1 MLALVV
7 AALSTRNMIGLA
19 VVGGLFIAFAL
30 LSSFYFPSRN
40 PNFPGRHVGWYVAAG
55 ILFFLAMITAVLV
68 FGKESKGGESAAAGQ
83 TTTASAPTTPTTTG
97 GATTPTTTGD
107 NGGGGSG
114 GGGGGSQGDATAG
127 KALFTQQGCTG
138 CHTLKAAGAS
148 GTVGP
153 NLDQLKP
160 NFDAVVH
167 QVENGGGAMPSFR
180 GSMSEQQIRNV
191 AAFVVA

>member
-1 MLALVV
+1 MIAGRRTV
-7 AALSTRNMIGLA
+7 AYTG
-19 VVGGLFIAFAL
+19 
-30 LSSFYFPSRN
+30 
-40 PNFPGRHVGWYVAAG
+40 
-55 ILFFLAMITAVLV
+55 
-68 FGKESKGGESAAAGQ
+68 
-83 TTTASAPTTPTTTG
+83 ASQRGPG
-97 GATTPTTTGD
+97 GAGRRQRYD
-107 NGGGGSG
+107 NRTGGGGSG

-191 AAFVVA
+191 AAFVVASTS